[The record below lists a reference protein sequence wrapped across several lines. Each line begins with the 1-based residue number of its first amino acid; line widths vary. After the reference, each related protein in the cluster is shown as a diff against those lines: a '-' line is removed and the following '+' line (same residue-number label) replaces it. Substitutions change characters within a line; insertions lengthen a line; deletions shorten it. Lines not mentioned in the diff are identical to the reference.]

1 MGMFPKTHFTSLNSA
16 YCKSAHTYGWLAH
29 SPHGASYAWFSYYT
43 QIPIKSL
50 FAAEKS
56 ESGTE
61 PFPRVMQ
68 DLIYGSLASSE
79 VWRGNDKS
87 WRGEQE
93 EERERW
99 RGSRKEAHFLI
110 ALLRISIT
118 YSMRFILWGFYRGS
132 LVYWEVYLSAWLS
145 LTPAGMC
152 MYACMYAADWIS
164 FIQQLELKSSFAG
177 RAALEAENLIGRVK
191 PRRTRASLPNLAL
204 KEQPT
209 PKSHKTHFFL

>member
-68 DLIYGSLASSE
+68 DLTYGSLASSE

-118 YSMRFILWGFYRGS
+118 YSMRFILWGFFSGEFSLLGS
-132 LVYWEVYLSAWLS
+132 LFVCLTVPDSSWHVYV
-145 LTPAGMC
+145 C
-152 MYACMYAADWIS
+152 MRVCS
-164 FIQQLELKSSFAG
+164 RLNFIYTA
-177 RAALEAENLIGRVK
+177 IG
-191 PRRTRASLPNLAL
+191 T
-204 KEQPT
+204 
-209 PKSHKTHFFL
+209 